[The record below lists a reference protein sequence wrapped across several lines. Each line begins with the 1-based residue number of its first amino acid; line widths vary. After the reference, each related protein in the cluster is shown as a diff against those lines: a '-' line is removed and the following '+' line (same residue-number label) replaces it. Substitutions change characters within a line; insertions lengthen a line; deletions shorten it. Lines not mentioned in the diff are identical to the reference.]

1 MESELKR
8 QTHKHTNRQTYN
20 ICTCKYASQII
31 IIINKYNMNMYSFD
45 VMKCMSESS
54 QDEA

>member
-45 VMKCMSESS
+45 V
-54 QDEA
+54 